1 MVQIARDARLIA
13 SGEGFVPPAT
23 RLVHLPGPLRMHRGG
38 ELPEARIAFETWGR
52 LAAARDNAI
61 LIFTGLSPSAHA
73 ASSAEDPQHGW
84 WEYMIGP
91 GRPIDTDR
99 FYVICI
105 NSLGSCF
112 GSTGPASVDPRSGET
127 YRLRFPE
134 LSIEDIAAGGRAVA
148 QTLGIPRLHTVLGPS
163 MGGMAALAYA
173 LLYPEEVENLVL
185 LCTAVHALPFAI
197 AVRSLQREVLRSD
210 PAWSGGDYP
219 PDREPYEGM
228 RLARKLGLMS
238 YRSASEWDQRFGR
251 EPVKGDRPS
260 QSFGIEFQVESYLEA
275 NARKFIG
282 SFDAN
287 CYLYLS
293 RSMDWFDVADHG
305 GTVEAGLSRIEAART
320 LVIGVETD
328 ILFPLRQQKEIVD
341 VLRELGREVHLET
354 LSSLQGHDAFLVDE
368 ERFAPVLRRFLS
380 PGR

>member
-1 MVQIARDARLIA
+1 MVQSVRDARLISPA
-13 SGEGFVPPAT
+13 EGPAPPAT
-23 RLVHLPGPLRMHRGG
+23 RLVHLPGPLRMRRGG
-38 ELPEARIAFETWGR
+38 ELPEAQIGFETWGR
-52 LAAARDNAI
+52 LSEARDNAI

-73 ASSAEDPQHGW
+73 ASSPEDPQPGW

-91 GRPIDTDR
+91 GRPIDTER
-99 FYVICI
+99 FYVVCV

-112 GSTGPASVDPRSGET
+112 GSTGPASLDPRTGEP
-127 YRLRFPE
+127 YRLSFPE
-134 LSIEDIAAGGRAVA
+134 LTIEDIAAGGRAVVQA
-148 QTLGIPRLHTVLGPS
+148 LGIQRLHTVLGPS
-163 MGGMAALAYA
+163 MGGCTALAYA
-173 LLYPEEVENLVL
+173 ILYPEEVEHLVL
-185 LCTAVHALPFAI
+185 LCTAVHATPFAI
-197 AVRSLQREVLRSD
+197 AVRSLQREILRSD
-210 PAWSGGDYP
+210 PAWAGGAYP

-251 EPVKGDRPS
+251 EPLRGERPT
-260 QSFGIEFQVESYLEA
+260 QPFGIEFQVESYLEA
-275 NARKFIG
+275 NARKFVG

-305 GTVEAGLSRIEAART
+305 GTVEAGLSHIRAART
-320 LVIGVETD
+320 LVIGVDTD
-328 ILFPLRQQKEIVD
+328 ILFPVRQQKEIVD

-368 ERFAPVLRRFLS
+368 ERFAPVLRRFLN
-380 PGR
+380 P

>member
-1 MVQIARDARLIA
+1 MVQTVRDAHFA
-13 SGEGFVPPAT
+13 PPAEGKIPPAT
-23 RLVHLPGPLRMHRGG
+23 RLLRLPGPLRMRRGG
-38 ELPEARIAFETWGR
+38 ELPEAQIAFETWGR
-52 LAAARDNAI
+52 LSKARDDAI

-73 ASSAEDPQHGW
+73 ASSPEDPRPGW
-84 WEYMIGP
+84 WEYMVGP

-112 GSTGPASVDPRSGET
+112 GSTGPASIDPRSGEP
-127 YRLRFPE
+127 YRLSFPD
-134 LSIEDIAAGGRAVA
+134 LSVEDIAAGGRAVVQA
-148 QTLGIPRLHTVLGPS
+148 LGIRGLHTVLGPS
-163 MGGMAALAYA
+163 MGGMTSLAYA
-173 LLYPEEVENLVL
+173 MLYPDEVENLVL
-185 LCTAVHALPFAI
+185 LCTAVHATPFAI
-197 AVRSLQREVLRSD
+197 AVRSLQREILRSD
-210 PAWSGGDYP
+210 PAWAGGRYP

-251 EPVKGDRPS
+251 EQVKGERDP
-260 QSFGIEFQVESYLEA
+260 QPFGIEFQVESYLEA

-293 RSMDWFDVADHG
+293 RTMDWFDVADHG
-305 GTVEAGLSRIEAART
+305 GTVEAGLSHIRAART

-328 ILFPLRQQKEIVD
+328 ILFPLRQQKEIAD
-341 VLRELGREVHLET
+341 VLRELGRDVHLET
-354 LSSLQGHDAFLVDE
+354 LPSLQGHDAFLVDE
-368 ERFAPVLRRFLS
+368 ERFAPVLRRFLN
-380 PGR
+380 P